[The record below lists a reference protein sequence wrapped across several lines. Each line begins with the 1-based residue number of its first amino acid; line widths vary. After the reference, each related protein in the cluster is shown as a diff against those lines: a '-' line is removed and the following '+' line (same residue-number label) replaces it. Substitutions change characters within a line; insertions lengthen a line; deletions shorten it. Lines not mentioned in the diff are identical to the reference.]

1 MLRGMWSAASGM
13 AAQQMT
19 IDVIANNLAN
29 VNTTSFKKSRSEF
42 QDLMYQTLSQAG
54 AITEEGGQIP
64 TGIAIGM
71 GTMPVGVQKQFMQ
84 GDFKETKNELDIA
97 IEGKGFFRVLN
108 NDEELYT
115 RAGNFK
121 LDTDGNLVTPNGEPL
136 QPGFTIPTDTVSVGI
151 DKEGTVTVFDPSGA
165 GSSIGEIELYNFTNP
180 AGLISMG
187 RNLYRPTDASGE
199 AIVGTPGSD
208 GMGTLVQGFLEISNV
223 DVVEEMV
230 SMIMAQRAYEIN
242 SKAIQ
247 TCDSM
252 LQVSNNIKR

>member
-1 MLRGMWSAASGM
+1 MLRGMWSAKSGM

-54 AITEEGGQIP
+54 SITEEGGQIP

-71 GTMPVGVQKQFMQ
+71 GTRPMGVHKQFMQ
-84 GDFKETKNELDIA
+84 GDFKETKSELDIA
-97 IEGKGFFRVLN
+97 IEGKGFFRVLS

-136 QPGFTIPTDTVSVGI
+136 QPGFTIPTDTISVTI
-151 DKEGTVTVFDPSGA
+151 DKDGTVTVFDPSGA
-165 GSSIGEIELYNFTNP
+165 GSTIGEIELYSFTNP
-180 AGLISMG
+180 AGLLSLG
-187 RNLYRPTDASGE
+187 RNLYQQNDASGE
-199 AIVGTPGSD
+199 AIAGTPGSD
-208 GMGTLVQGFLEISNV
+208 GMGTLVQGFLEMSNV

-252 LQVSNNIKR
+252 LQVANNIKR

>member
-29 VNTTSFKKSRSEF
+29 VNTTSFKKSRAEF

-54 AITEEGGQIP
+54 SITEEGGQIP

-71 GTMPVGVQKQFMQ
+71 GTRPVGVHKQFMQ
-84 GDFKETKNELDIA
+84 GDFKETKNEMDIA
-97 IEGKGFFRVLN
+97 IEGKGFFRVLS

-121 LDTDGNLVTPNGEPL
+121 LDSDGNMVTPNGEPL
-136 QPGFTIPTDTVSVGI
+136 QPGFTVPTDTVSIDI
-151 DKEGTVTVFDPSGA
+151 DKSGTVTVFDPSGA
-165 GSSIGEIELYNFTNP
+165 GSSLGEIELYNFTNP
-180 AGLISMG
+180 AGLISLG
-187 RNLYRPTDASGE
+187 SNLYRSTDASGE

-208 GMGTLVQGFLEISNV
+208 GMGTLAQGFLEISNV

-230 SMIMAQRAYEIN
+230 AMIMAQRAYEIN

-247 TCDSM
+247 TADSM
-252 LQVSNNIKR
+252 LQVANNIKR

>member
-1 MLRGMWSAASGM
+1 M

-42 QDLMYQTLSQAG
+42 QDLMYQTLSQTG
-54 AITEEGGQIP
+54 SVTEEGGQIP
-64 TGIAIGM
+64 TGIAVGM

-97 IEGKGFFRVLN
+97 IEGSGFFRVLS

-121 LDTDGNLVTPNGEPL
+121 LDTDGNVVTPNGEPL
-136 QPGFTIPTDTVSVGI
+136 QPGFTVPTDTVSITI
-151 DKEGTVTVFDPSGA
+151 DKDGTMTVFDPSGA
-165 GSSIGEIELYNFTNP
+165 GSSLGEIELYNFTNP
-180 AGLISMG
+180 AGLISLG
-187 RNLYRPTDASGE
+187 RNLYRTTDASGE
-199 AIVGTPGSD
+199 AIAGTPGSD
-208 GMGTLVQGFLEISNV
+208 GMGTLIQGFVEMSNV

-230 SMIMAQRAYEIN
+230 GMIMAQRAYEIN

-252 LQVSNNIKR
+252 LQVANNIKR

>member
-29 VNTTSFKKSRSEF
+29 VSTTSFKKSRTEF

-54 AITEEGGQIP
+54 SITEEGGQIP

-71 GTMPVGVQKQFMQ
+71 GTMPLGVQKQFMQ
-84 GDFKETKNELDIA
+84 GDFKETKSEMDIA
-97 IEGKGFFRVLN
+97 IEGKGFFMVLS

-121 LDTDGNLVTPNGEPL
+121 LDADGNLVTPNGEPL
-136 QPGFTIPTDTVSVGI
+136 QPGFTIPTDTVSVAI
-151 DKEGTVTVFDPSGA
+151 DKDGTVTVFDPSGA
-165 GSSIGEIELYNFTNP
+165 GSSIGEIELYDFTNP
-180 AGLISMG
+180 AGLISLG
-187 RNLYRPTDASGE
+187 HNLYRQTDASGE
-199 AIVGTPGSD
+199 AIAGTPGSD

-230 SMIMAQRAYEIN
+230 AMIMAQRAYEIN

-252 LQVSNNIKR
+252 LQVANNIKR

>member
-29 VNTTSFKKSRSEF
+29 VSTTSFKKSRTEF
-42 QDLMYQTLSQAG
+42 QDLMYKTLSQAG
-54 AITEEGGQIP
+54 SITEEGGQIP

-71 GTMPVGVQKQFMQ
+71 GTMPLGVQKQFMQ
-84 GDFKETKNELDIA
+84 GDFKETKSEMDIA
-97 IEGKGFFRVLN
+97 IEGKGFFMVLS

-121 LDTDGNLVTPNGEPL
+121 LDADGNLVTPNGEPL
-136 QPGFTIPTDTVSVGI
+136 QPGFTIPTDTVSVAI
-151 DKEGTVTVFDPSGA
+151 DKDGTVTVFDPSGA
-165 GSSIGEIELYNFTNP
+165 GSSIGEIELYDFTNP
-180 AGLISMG
+180 AGLISLG
-187 RNLYRPTDASGE
+187 HNLYRQTDASGE
-199 AIVGTPGSD
+199 AIAGTPGSD

-230 SMIMAQRAYEIN
+230 AMIMAQRAYEIN

-252 LQVSNNIKR
+252 LQVANNIKR

>member
-29 VNTTSFKKSRSEF
+29 VNTTSFKKSRAEF

-54 AITEEGGQIP
+54 SITEEGGQIP
-64 TGIAIGM
+64 TGISVGM

-97 IEGKGFFRVLN
+97 IEGSGFFRVLS

-121 LDTDGNLVTPNGEPL
+121 LDTDGNIVTPNGEPL
-136 QPGFTIPTDTVSVGI
+136 QPGFTVPTDTVSITI
-151 DKEGTVTVFDPSGA
+151 DKDGTITVFDPTGV
-165 GSSIGEIELYNFTNP
+165 GSSVGAIELYSFTNP
-180 AGLISMG
+180 AGLISLG

-199 AIVGTPGSD
+199 ALVGTPGSD
-208 GMGTLVQGFLEISNV
+208 GMGTLIQGFVEMSNV

-230 SMIMAQRAYEIN
+230 GMIMAQRAYEIN

-247 TCDSM
+247 TADSM
-252 LQVSNNIKR
+252 LQVANNIKR